1 MSDANDTRAANSELS
16 AKEQA
21 SLSSVQDLI
30 RNFLDRVAMDGSK
43 DINALQYLQG
53 IAANTAAP
61 PMPQSIQ
68 VYHGN
73 DAVTG
78 TVLIKGRPN
87 SCIVI
92 IDIFLSLED
101 VVNIDLVDSA
111 GNYLWAT
118 MYAPNPGQGFS
129 QHFPKG
135 LWLPAGEALA
145 HNSSQAVNYSIGIN
159 YARVER

>member
-1 MSDANDTRAANSELS
+1 MSDADDTRAANAQLS

-21 SLSSVQDLI
+21 SLATTQDLL
-30 RNFLDRVAMDGSK
+30 RNFLDRVALDGSK

-61 PMPQSIQ
+61 PMPQERA
-68 VYHGN
+68 VYHGTT
-73 DAVTG
+73 AVTG
-78 TVLIKGRPN
+78 QVVVKGRPN
-87 SCIVI
+87 SSIAI
-92 IDIFLSLED
+92 IDIFLSLEA
-101 VVNIDLVDSA
+101 VANIDLVDSN

-135 LWLPAGEALA
+135 LWLPRGEALA
-145 HNSSQAVNYSIGIN
+145 VNSSQAVNFSIAVN
-159 YARVER
+159 FARIES